1 MLSPEGNIGLAL
13 VTGTLV
19 VGIFSMQL
27 SSPLDVRTVEAGDAD
42 VEAQER
48 NATWMA
54 AVAVS
59 GISLIAK
66 SPETFTVG
74 GLFVVGMAW
83 TYRHANAVSPL
94 TKKAAGGFG
103 VADVIRAQMP
113 GAPEQTE
120 PASAVPVYS
129 AVI

>member
-1 MLSPEGNIGLAL
+1 MLTPEGNIGLAL

-19 VGIFSMQL
+19 VGIFQMQL
-27 SSPLDVRTVEAGDAD
+27 ASPLDIRSVEAGDAD

-48 NATWMA
+48 NATWTAA
-54 AVAVS
+54 AVVS

-74 GLFVVGMAW
+74 GLMVVAMAW
-83 TYRHANAVSPL
+83 TYRHADQVSPL

-103 VADVIRAQMP
+103 VADVVKAQMP
-113 GAPEQTE
+113 GAPSQTE
-120 PASAVPVYS
+120 PASAAPVYS